1 MKKRLKKYKA
11 KYFDVYKAECHRL
24 QSVLNLGDWDISYE
38 LSKSATDAA
47 STTYDCWHRIATL
60 QYNDNV
66 SVRKAISDARH
77 EMFHLL
83 LADLTTYYELG
94 KDGKKYISTALERLS
109 TLAEK
114 LHMVRD
120 DA

>member
-1 MKKRLKKYKA
+1 MKRRLKKSKA
-11 KYFDVYKAECHRL
+11 KYFDVYKTECHRL
-24 QSVLNLGDWDISYE
+24 QAVFNLGDWDISYE
-38 LSKSATDAA
+38 LSRSATDAA

-60 QYNDNV
+60 QYNDNI
-66 SVRKAISDARH
+66 SVRKAIADARH

-83 LADLTTYYELG
+83 LADLTMHYEMG
-94 KDGKKYISTALERLS
+94 KAGKKYISMALERLS

-114 LHMVRD
+114 LRIVRD